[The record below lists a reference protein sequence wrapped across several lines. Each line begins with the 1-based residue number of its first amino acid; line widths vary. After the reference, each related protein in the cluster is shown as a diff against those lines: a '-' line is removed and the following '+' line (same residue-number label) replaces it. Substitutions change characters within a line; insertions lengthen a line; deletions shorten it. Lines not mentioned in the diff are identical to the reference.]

1 MTGPSAE
8 TDFSAE
14 TDQEIHFYG
23 DWTGGYTA
31 HEAEAEAG
39 DGASCAYGAPEPE
52 AEAEL

>member
-31 HEAEAEAG
+31 HEAEAG
-39 DGASCAYGAPEPE
+39 DGASCAYGTPEPE